1 MSYFHILKYK
11 FILLLPLAFCH
22 NNLCHPNEILEKGS
36 SIESKNG
43 VYKLILRESGDL
55 ELMCNDTSLWS
66 SKTKNPDVDVFQYQ
80 SNGNLVIR
88 KADGTYLWES
98 KTMHDVNPPDRL
110 VLQDD
115 GNLVLYA
122 GNTSK
127 WHTNTYNKSCSGK
140 FC

>member
-43 VYKLILRESGDL
+43 VYKLILRESGKL

-66 SKTKNPDVDVFQYQ
+66 SETKNPDVDVFQYQ

-88 KADGTYLWES
+88 KADGTCLWES

-127 WHTNTYNKSCSGK
+127 WHTNTYNKSCPGK

>member
-22 NNLCHPNEILEKGS
+22 KNLCHPNEILEKGS

-43 VYKLILRESGDL
+43 VYKLILRESGNL

-98 KTMHDVNPPDRL
+98 KTAHDVNPPDRL

-122 GNTSK
+122 GSTSK
-127 WHTNTYNKSCSGK
+127 WHTNTYSKCSPGK

>member
-43 VYKLILRESGDL
+43 VYKLILRESGKL

-88 KADGTYLWES
+88 KANGTYLWES
-98 KTMHDVNPPDRL
+98 KTMHDVNSPDRL

-127 WHTNTYNKSCSGK
+127 WHTKTYNKSCPGK

>member
-80 SNGNLVIR
+80 SNGNLIIR

-98 KTMHDVNPPDRL
+98 KTVHTVNPPDRL

-122 GNTSK
+122 GNISK
-127 WHTNTYNKSCSGK
+127 WHTNTYSKCSPGK
-140 FC
+140 FY

>member
-80 SNGNLVIR
+80 SNGNLIIR
-88 KADGTYLWES
+88 KADGTYLWLGI
-98 KTMHDVNPPDRL
+98 KNC
-110 VLQDD
+110 
-115 GNLVLYA
+115 A
-122 GNTSK
+122 
-127 WHTNTYNKSCSGK
+127 
-140 FC
+140 